1 VKSYAIDGA
10 KLAPEPKP
18 PAQDVAR
25 HTPKAAANH
34 LSVAEQKKHDE
45 RRVDEDAAS
54 LDRMLAAGKRLDP
67 PGRKPRRVWERMFN
81 QIAENC
87 EQCGRIIEPGAER
100 YQDWVSGHLRRHVEC
115 HEKAEGA

>member
-1 VKSYAIDGA
+1 MKNTTTGYAA
-10 KLAPEPKP
+10 QLLARSRGRAPRPMPVPGLAEAP
-18 PAQDVAR
+18 R
-25 HTPKAAANH
+25 MKA
-34 LSVAEQKKHDE
+34 
-45 RRVDEDAAS
+45 EDAAA
-54 LDRMLAAGKRLDP
+54 LDRTLAAGKRLDT

-115 HEKAEGA
+115 HEKAEAKR